1 MATINGV
8 NFDDVAKEALAAAEA
23 VIGANWGDVRD
34 IVENIANGFVGDVK
48 FIALKKATGEF
59 NEDDAKT
66 WLEDQKMVARIRLR
80 SVAVIT
86 LQLAERILNAMIE
99 VFNSAIKKAIGWSI
113 V

>member
-8 NFDDVAKEALAAAEA
+8 NFDDVVKDALVAAEA
-23 VIGANWGDVRD
+23 VIGANWSDIRD
-34 IVENIANGFVGDVK
+34 IVQNIANGLVNDVT
-48 FIALKKATGEF
+48 FIAQKKATGEF
-59 NEDDAKT
+59 NEDDART

-80 SVAVIT
+80 SVAIIT